1 MKTIKVWVYGR
12 QNPIIFEDIA
22 EYSETLK
29 ALVIIQEEMY
39 QTIATKIFKQSIQ
52 MYEVTELR

>member
-1 MKTIKVWVYGR
+1 MKTVKVWVYGR

-22 EYSETLK
+22 EYFETLK

-39 QTIATKIFKQSIQ
+39 QTIVTKIFKQSLQ
-52 MYEVTELR
+52 MYEVTEVR